1 MVVFAS
7 TWLSFNTV
15 TGIVGMLR
23 ETESVYLALETTW
36 AALPQ
41 IVETILRTGEERL
54 QRDALWMVP
63 QVLPPGFFLVT
74 IWAMD
79 LQTRFHRCHMTPPD
93 NVEVWNGLMAV
104 FWPWEEREML
114 PRRALEDQVQL
125 ELRQQLG
132 AGMVPCVLRYGA
144 RENAGRS
151 SIVKVVNES
160 TLRQLQLLLA
170 VAFAHTARG
179 DRQPGTFLGGA
190 VMVIVQHAP
199 LSRGGERW
207 VWQAVM
213 RAEDGARYFAIASGP
228 FLTVWDGVLSDL

>member
-1 MVVFAS
+1 
-7 TWLSFNTV
+7 
-15 TGIVGMLR
+15 ML
-23 ETESVYLALETTW
+23 
-36 AALPQ
+36 
-41 IVETILRTGEERL
+41 
-54 QRDALWMVP
+54 RDALWIVP
-63 QVLPPGFFLVT
+63 HVLPPGFFLVT
-74 IWAMD
+74 FWAMD

-132 AGMVPCVLRYGA
+132 AGMVPCVLRYDA
-144 RENAGRS
+144 RGNAGRS

-160 TLRQLQLLLA
+160 TLRQLQFLLA
-170 VAFAHTARG
+170 VAFAHAARG

-190 VMVIVQHAP
+190 VMVIVQYAS
-199 LSRGGERW
+199 LSKRGERW

-213 RAEDGARYFAIASGP
+213 RAEDGARYLAIANGP
-228 FLTVWDGVLSDL
+228 FLTVWDGVLSEM